1 MTAKLNS
8 IDLNWRDKLDFAKS
22 GRTHP
27 NPELAELEREWYG
40 KLYASGFEDIEREPW
55 RLKSC
60 SYMKRHWLQTADT
73 YVRGKMNGASEVRNL
88 CDQAVQWVRFPS
100 RSSRILASLVVSGW
114 GIKDAQDAMVARG
127 MAPTKLNLKD
137 LREAQR
143 QREQAEQAE
152 DDTFEDDSY
161 AWAGAVGARDGR
173 IRRAPDGE

>member
-1 MTAKLNS
+1 
-8 IDLNWRDKLDFAKS
+8 
-22 GRTHP
+22 
-27 NPELAELEREWYG
+27 
-40 KLYASGFEDIEREPW
+40 
-55 RLKSC
+55 
-60 SYMKRHWLQTADT
+60 
-73 YVRGKMNGASEVRNL
+73 
-88 CDQAVQWVRFPS
+88 
-100 RSSRILASLVVSGW
+100 
-114 GIKDAQDAMVARG
+114 